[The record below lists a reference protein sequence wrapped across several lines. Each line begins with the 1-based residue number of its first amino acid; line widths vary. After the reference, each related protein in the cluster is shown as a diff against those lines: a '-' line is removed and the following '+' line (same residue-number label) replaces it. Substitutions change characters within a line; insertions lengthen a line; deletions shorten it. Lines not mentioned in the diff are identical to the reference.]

1 MTYNVSSRTSNPTI
15 PYSVSKIMLIKTPIR
30 CMLWCPATDAFTT
43 SGRTIFPFF
52 IICLMAL
59 LLFLCQVTGCTVSD
73 PVTAA
78 VQASAS
84 LHPRRGWCGSR
95 SVSYSEHRSDA
106 QNTFPSFTGIVH
118 LRQSKAAIQLCA
130 TPCKSHSWHRWIIVE
145 LYLWPS
151 LNNSLRGNEE
161 VKEKLGL
168 LMVVSEI
175 WHRVILLPGLVF
187 CWDQRLR
194 P

>member
-1 MTYNVSSRTSNPTI
+1 MSCYWCFHNKWPDYISIFHHLFNGSVIVSVSGHWLHCLWSCHCCCSSQRLSTSSTRLMRLSICLILRTSVRCSKHI
-15 PYSVSKIMLIKTPIR
+15 SVIHRYS
-30 CMLWCPATDAFTT
+30 T
-43 SGRTIFPFF
+43 SSP
-52 IICLMAL
+52 
-59 LLFLCQVTGCTVSD
+59 
-73 PVTAA
+73 
-78 VQASAS
+78 
-84 LHPRRGWCGSR
+84 
-95 SVSYSEHRSDA
+95 E
-106 QNTFPSFTGIVH
+106 
-118 LRQSKAAIQLCA
+118 RQSKAAIQLCA

-151 LNNSLRGNEE
+151 LNNSLWGNEE